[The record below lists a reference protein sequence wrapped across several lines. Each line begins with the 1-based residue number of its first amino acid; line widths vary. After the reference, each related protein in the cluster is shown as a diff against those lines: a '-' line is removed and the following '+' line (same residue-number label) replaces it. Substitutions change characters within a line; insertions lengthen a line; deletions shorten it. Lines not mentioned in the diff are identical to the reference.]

1 MKLRELFQTEAAA
14 ALKFIAPQLFKAEK
28 DVAKKAASQV
38 RGATRVQAATDTET
52 EKKEKTAA
60 IGIIFG
66 RFNPPHKGHR
76 EAWRLASENIA
87 WYVGTNQDTQGP
99 KDPLPYNVK
108 IEAMKTIWPSI
119 EGHLVAEQSWL
130 TLASYVF
137 KKHPNLTTLYC
148 YTDEAWVTKTIIA
161 YNGKQGPHGFYNFKS
176 IEQKETPRLSS
187 ATELRS
193 AVRAGDKN
201 AFANAAGVAADTPV
215 AGKSFFDLVAHYL
228 NQYPVKESTTVK
240 EGTTTGAG
248 GKAKGNMQPMPREAK
263 AGMKNAS
270 TIAGAN
276 MSSGSAYVG
285 YRMGIAMAA
294 APDFPAGGEA
304 DNWIGGD
311 PLLSAYTDEE
321 WEMIQ
326 AAAKQVG
333 AGSVKNWSG
342 NRSQEVADVNKVSP
356 VAKIKRNKYGV

>member
-38 RGATRVQAATDTET
+38 RGAARVQAAADTENDK
-52 EKKEKTAA
+52 EEKTEA

-66 RFNPPHKGHR
+66 RFNPPHKGHVNAWN
-76 EAWRLASENIA
+76 EASKNIA

-99 KDPLPYNVK
+99 KDPLPFDIK
-108 IEAMKTIWPSI
+108 IQVMKAMYPGL
-119 EGHLVAEQSWL
+119 EGHLVAETSWL
-130 TLASYVF
+130 TLASYAF
-137 KKHPNLTTLYC
+137 QKHPNISSLFC
-148 YTDEAWVTKTIIA
+148 YTDEAWVYPTIMS
-161 YNGKQGPHGFYNFKS
+161 YNGKKGPHGFYNFKH
-176 IEQKETPRLSS
+176 IEQKGTPRLSS
-187 ATELRS
+187 ATDLRN

-215 AGKSFFDLVAHYL
+215 AGKPFFDLVAHYL
-228 NQYPVKESTTVK
+228 NRYPVKESTAVK

-248 GKAKGNMQPMPREAK
+248 GKAKGNMQPMPKEAK